1 MVNNYMKLLMLLPW
15 GFPFVNSHRRTSHAI
30 GYTGMHGQQQRLEC
44 FRPWFGFVFL
54 LVYAVQAGGP
64 VCRRL
69 QVCSTGVHDV
79 QAEEG
84 GSSKYISV
92 WGWVGGKTGSNSGL
106 VGMS

>member
-15 GFPFVNSHRRTSHAI
+15 GFPFVNSHRHTSHAI

-44 FRPWFGFVFL
+44 FRPLFGFVFL

-84 GSSKYISV
+84 GSSKYICV
-92 WGWVGGKTGSNSGL
+92 CVGVGG
-106 VGMS
+106 